1 MPKSASWSVILTT
14 AVPDGASTELLTPGL
29 DPAAIDPESAE
40 LAVGNAV
47 VPMPEKATVDYGDGS
62 VATITNATGEEWPS
76 GATVYLYVEGKGVS
90 EDLEE
95 QLASMQSGIDAN
107 SSAITDLEAEVNAN
121 TEAIAALQ
129 PAVDKNV
136 ADIADLQTRVA
147 ALEAAAPP
155 ATMSASKK

>member
-14 AVPDGASTELLTPGL
+14 AVADGASVEVPTPGL
-29 DPAAIDPESAE
+29 DLAAIDPESAQ
-40 LAVGNAV
+40 LAVDNDV
-47 VPMPEKATVDYGDGS
+47 VPMPDKATVDYGDGS
-62 VATITNATGEEWPS
+62 KATITNLTGEEWPS
-76 GATVYLYVEGKGVS
+76 GVTVYLYVEAAGLG
-90 EDLEE
+90 EDF
-95 QLASMQSGIDAN
+95 QLTFTEMQAQIDAN
-107 SSAITDLEAEVNAN
+107 TAAV
-121 TEAIAALQ
+121 AALQ